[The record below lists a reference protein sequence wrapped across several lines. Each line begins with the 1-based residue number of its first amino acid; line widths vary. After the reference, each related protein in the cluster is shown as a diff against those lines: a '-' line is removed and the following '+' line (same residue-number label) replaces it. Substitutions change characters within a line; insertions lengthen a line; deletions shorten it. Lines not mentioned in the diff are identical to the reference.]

1 MKVDEYKRRPW
12 RAHTFLAGVPLRT
25 LERIDLQGGREGMK
39 IEEISAITGFGG
51 EEELKVG
58 PLTQSLFWLRGL
70 IGRIFGWDDVPDLI
84 ASHSYVNRLSEEDR
98 ARSLVTPG
106 KASGIS
112 RILYQVDD
120 EILGEIINRTVHC
133 FWVMA
138 VERTSTG
145 YRLWMAIYVRRL
157 NAFTPIYMALISP
170 VLKWIIYPALKR
182 SIKKRWAEVFPS
194 ASHAPGRQTANA
206 A

>member
-1 MKVDEYKRRPW
+1 MDNMEFKRRPW

-39 IEEISAITGFGG
+39 IEEISLITGFGG
-51 EEELKVG
+51 EKEIKLD

-70 IGRIFGWDDVPDLI
+70 IGRMFGWDDVPDLI
-84 ASHSYVNRLSEEDR
+84 TSQSYLTRLSAEDY
-98 ARSLVTPG
+98 ARSRVKPG

-112 RILYQVDD
+112 RILYLCDD
-120 EILGEIINRTVHC
+120 EMLGEIINRTVHC

-145 YRLWMAIYVRRL
+145 YTLWMAVYVRRL

-170 VLKWIIYPALKR
+170 VLKWIIYPAFKR
-182 SIKKRWAEVFPS
+182 SIIKRWAEVFSS
-194 ASHAPGRQTANA
+194 ASRVPSGQPANA
-206 A
+206 S